1 MSACDNIACA
11 IIIVLII
18 VSFVILG
25 NELNSNRTSNDNSK
39 FEHLFPLRDTTPR
52 YRKLGGS
59 SVELDPFEFE
69 HFQSF
74 QSSQPKM
81 KKSEHCCSSK
91 MEHCCG
97 AKKAEHCTCASKMEH
112 CCGNSKGVENFYVPP
127 ADPKKCGGYV
137 IPAEFLKPADDIYV
151 GLPFKNSSSPF
162 LNVSSSFLNDEHFEN
177 GDVDRSWSSTIYT
190 RSDEPHFNPTTP
202 KPIFANMKYLQN
214 RGKYKCYDTCER
226 KNNTQDRSA
235 CMEECRRLSSTIY

>member
-1 MSACDNIACA
+1 MSACDNFACA

-25 NELNSNRTSNDNSK
+25 NELNRTSNCKS
-39 FEHLFPLRDTTPR
+39 EHLFPLRDTTPR

-74 QSSQPKM
+74 QSSQPKI
-81 KKSEHCCSSK
+81 KKSENCCGSK
-91 MEHCCG
+91 MENCCG
-97 AKKAEHCTCASKMEH
+97 SSI
-112 CCGNSKGVENFYVPP
+112 SKGMESFYVPP

-137 IPAEFLKPADDIYV
+137 IPAEILKPADDIYV
-151 GLPFKNSSSPF
+151 G
-162 LNVSSSFLNDEHFEN
+162 SSFLNDEHFEN

-226 KNNTQDRSA
+226 KDNAQDRST
-235 CMEECRRLSSTIY
+235 CMEECRRLSSTVY